1 MTHRT
6 LRQVLRQEF
15 LHQVLPIKDQMQ
27 HKEHHFHGYGCR
39 AGDGRIFPCQ
49 YQKRFHQN
57 LLELYFLG

>member
-27 HKEHHFHGYGCR
+27 RKEDHFHGHGCR
-39 AGDGRIFPCQ
+39 AGDGRICPFQ
-49 YQKRFHQN
+49 YQK
-57 LLELYFLG
+57 